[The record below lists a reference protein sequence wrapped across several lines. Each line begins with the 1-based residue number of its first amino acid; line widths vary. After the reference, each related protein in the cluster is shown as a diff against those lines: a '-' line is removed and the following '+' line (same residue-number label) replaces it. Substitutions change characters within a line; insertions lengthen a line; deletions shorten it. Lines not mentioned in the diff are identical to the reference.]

1 MPELPEV
8 ETVARR
14 LRETTRGLAIR
25 AVEVFDPKLD
35 HLLGGQSPLHA
46 GILDVVRR
54 GKFLALLLD
63 DGRVL
68 LMHMMM
74 SGRILIR
81 RVDDPPDKY
90 LRAAFTLDGHT
101 QIRFCDPRR
110 FGTARVI
117 GPGEYKD
124 FQSRLGI
131 EPFSRRFTTRSLALR
146 IFDRRTV
153 SIKTALLNQSILAG
167 VGNIYADEALWRAR
181 LSPLLPAGELDRRQ
195 VASLVRAVRRVL
207 RDGLKAGG
215 TTFGRYADADGRPGE
230 NQQNLNVFRRTGQ
243 PCPRCRTA
251 IESEVIG
258 GRTSHFCPRCQRR

>member
-35 HLLGGQSPLHA
+35 HLLGEQSPLHA
-46 GILDVVRR
+46 GIRDIVRR

-63 DGRVL
+63 DDRVL

-74 SGRILIR
+74 SGRILVR
-81 RVDDPPDKY
+81 RVDDLPDRY
-90 LRAAFTLDGHT
+90 LRAAFTLDCHT

-117 GPGEYKD
+117 GPDEYKG

-131 EPFSRRFTTRSLALR
+131 EPFSRRFTTHNLACRLEG
-146 IFDRRTV
+146 RTV
-153 SIKTALLNQSILAG
+153 AIKTALLNQSILAG

-215 TTFGRYADADGRPGE
+215 TTFGRYADADGRPGA
-230 NQQNLNVFRRTGQ
+230 NQQNLNVFRRTGR
-243 PCPRCRTA
+243 PCLRCRTA

>member
-8 ETVARR
+8 ETIARR

-25 AVEVFDPKLD
+25 AVDVFDPKLD
-35 HLLGGQSPLHA
+35 HLLGERSPLGA
-46 GILDVVRR
+46 TIQEVVRR

-63 DGRVL
+63 DERAL

-74 SGRILIR
+74 SGRILVR
-81 RVDDPPDKY
+81 RADHPPDRY
-90 LRAAFTLDGHT
+90 LRAAFTLDGQT
-101 QIRFCDPRR
+101 QIRFSDPRR

-117 GPGEYKD
+117 GPVEYRD

-131 EPFSRRFTTRSLALR
+131 EPFSKRFTTGNLAR
-146 IFDRRTV
+146 RFEGRTV
-153 SIKTALLNQSILAG
+153 AIKTALLNQSILAG

-181 LSPLLPAGELDRRQ
+181 LGPRVPAGELDRKQ

-215 TTFGRYADADGRPGE
+215 TTFGRYADADGRPGA
-230 NQQNLNVFRRTGQ
+230 NQQNLNVFRRTGL
-243 PCPRCRTA
+243 PCPRCGRA
-251 IESEVIG
+251 VESESIG
-258 GRTSHFCPRCQRR
+258 GRTSHFCPDCQRR

>member
-14 LRETTRGLAIR
+14 LRETIRGLAIR

-35 HLLGGQSPLHA
+35 HLLGSQSPVDT

-54 GKFLALLLD
+54 GKFLALVLD
-63 DGRVL
+63 DDRVL
-68 LMHMMM
+68 VMHMMM
-74 SGRILIR
+74 SGRILVR

-90 LRAAFTLDGHT
+90 LRAAFTLDGRT

-117 GPGEYKD
+117 GPGEYRD

-131 EPFSRRFTTRSLALR
+131 EPFSRLFTTRNLARRLEGR
-146 IFDRRTV
+146 IV
-153 SIKTALLNQSILAG
+153 VIKTALLNQSILAG

-215 TTFGRYADADGRPGE
+215 TTFGRYADADGRPGA
-230 NQQNLNVFRRTGQ
+230 NQQNLNVFRRIGQ
-243 PCPRCRTA
+243 PCPRCGTA

>member
-14 LRETTRGLAIR
+14 LREATRGLAIR

-35 HLLGGQSPLHA
+35 HLLGEQSPLHA
-46 GILDVVRR
+46 RIRDVVRR

-63 DGRVL
+63 DDRVL

-74 SGRILIR
+74 SGRILVREI
-81 RVDDPPDKY
+81 DDPPDRY
-90 LRAAFTLDGHT
+90 LRAAFTLYGRT

-117 GPGEYKD
+117 GSGEYKD

-131 EPFSRRFTTRSLALR
+131 EPFSRRFTTRNLARVLEG
-146 IFDRRTV
+146 RTV
-153 SIKTALLNQSILAG
+153 AIKTALLNQSILAG

-181 LSPLLPAGELDRRQ
+181 LSPLVPAGELERRH
-195 VASLVRAVRRVL
+195 VRSLVRAVRRVL
-207 RDGLKAGG
+207 RDGLEAGG
-215 TTFGRYADADGRPGE
+215 TTFGRYADADGQPGA
-230 NQQNLNVFRRTGQ
+230 NQRNLNVFRRTGQ

-251 IESEVIG
+251 IESESIG